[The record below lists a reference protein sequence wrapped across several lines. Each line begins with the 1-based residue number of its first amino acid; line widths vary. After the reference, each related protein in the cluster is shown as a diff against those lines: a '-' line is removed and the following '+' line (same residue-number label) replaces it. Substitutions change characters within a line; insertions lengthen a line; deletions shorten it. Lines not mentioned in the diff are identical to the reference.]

1 MDPQATLTFEELSI
15 LNERKEEIKRDHLAY
30 LDQHPELKTL
40 MSSFMSAVLMEKPTD
55 VVAFAKAHFDALTP
69 IKIAPAP
76 LVIAGPSGVGKGTL
90 INRLMTKYPELF
102 GFSVSH
108 TTRGPREGEVNGVAY
123 HFVAIDEFDGEVA
136 KGSFL
141 EHANVHGNRY
151 GTSKFAV
158 EHVQAQEKIC
168 ILDIDVQGVRQVK
181 NAKMKVNYL
190 FVAPPSMADLEKRL
204 RGRGTET
211 EDKIKIRIANA
222 KGEVDFGTA
231 EGNFDKVLVNNDL
244 DEAFAELEETLAKLY
259 PEVRF
264 Q

>member
-1 MDPQATLTFEELSI
+1 MDQVTLTFEELSI
-15 LNERKEEIKRDHLAY
+15 LNERKEEIKRDHLEY
-30 LDQHPELKTL
+30 LDAHPELKTL
-40 MSSFMSAVLMEKPTD
+40 MSSFMCAVLMEKPAD
-55 VVAFAKAHFDALTP
+55 VVAFAKAHFDALAP
-69 IKIAPAP
+69 MKIAPAP

-90 INRLMTKYPELF
+90 INRLMAKYPELF

-108 TTRGPREGEVNGVAY
+108 TTRGPREGEINGVAY
-123 HFVAIDEFDGEVA
+123 HFVTIDEFDGQVA
-136 KGSFL
+136 KNAFL

-168 ILDIDVQGVRQVK
+168 ILDIDVQGVRQVQGAQLK
-181 NAKMKVNYL
+181 KVNYL

-211 EDKIKIRIANA
+211 EDKIKIRLANA
-222 KGEVDFGTA
+222 KGEVDFAG
-231 EGNFDKVLVNNDL
+231 EGHFDKVLVNNDL
-244 DEAFAELEETLAKLY
+244 DDAFAELEETLFKWY

-264 Q
+264 QQ